1 MYRRAIRRKYMGQ
14 AGAAP
19 PQPAAVPGRSARPPL
34 ASLAD
39 VPSHAPP
46 MIGAANDPAE
56 RQADAAADQ
65 VMRGGA
71 PHAAAGAA
79 PVAAIRREAKSA
91 AAGAFPAGP
100 AARGALASLG
110 AGAPLP
116 AAERA
121 FFEPRFGVDLSAV
134 RVHADRAGDTA
145 SRSIAA
151 RAFTAGTD
159 IGFATGEYR
168 PGTDAGRHL
177 LAHELAHVVQGGG
190 GSTVRRTPCKDA
202 VPECEAKKKTAAEA
216 KVADHPTY
224 KSFLFGAATGTCAIP
239 EQMAEKLKE
248 TTPGLFTGNASKYG
262 DEVTKVNALDPT
274 KIGPGKCIA
283 FPVGW
288 KDPNIGDID
297 AELKALR
304 DKANVGLRNKVI
316 AGVYAEMTLTPKD
329 APDADLQRAYI
340 LYSMLLRIRDERFKP
355 KLADIAVSGTYHAI
369 GSAGDYSDA
378 VAYLEK
384 PAAPAAKTLNTAGVD
399 QVKGLVDTVSAATI
413 PSDAGP
419 YYFHWREGGSA
430 ETTTAKN
437 EYAKQIKDGKKPAEA
452 ELAAANKQAA
462 KIGVKNPA
470 KWSKKIP
477 GANKGKTDDRIGSM
491 YIYK

>member
-1 MYRRAIRRKYMGQ
+1 MYRRAIRRKYQGQ

-19 PQPAAVPGRSARPPL
+19 PQPASAPARAARPPL

-39 VPSHAPP
+39 VPSHAPL

-56 RQADAAADQ
+56 RQADAAADR
-65 VMRGGA
+65 VMRGDA
-71 PHAAAGAA
+71 PRPALGETSA
-79 PVAAIRREAKSA
+79 PAVRREAASGA
-91 AAGAFPAGP
+91 TAGASPASP
-100 AARGALASLG
+100 AARGAMASLG
-110 AGAPLP
+110 TGAPLP

-121 FFEPRFGVDLSAV
+121 FFEPRFGADLSAV
-134 RVHADRAGDTA
+134 RIHADRAGDTA
-145 SRSIAA
+145 SRAIAA

-159 IGFATGEYR
+159 IGFAKGEYR
-168 PGTDAGRHL
+168 PGTGEGRHL
-177 LAHELAHVVQGGG
+177 LAHELAHVVQG

-202 VPECEAKKKTAAEA
+202 VPECDAKKKAAVEA
-216 KVADHPTY
+216 KFVNHPTY
-224 KSFLFGAATGTCAIP
+224 KSFLFRAATDACAVP

-248 TTPGLFTGNASKYG
+248 SNAGLFTGNASKYG
-262 DEVTKVNALDPT
+262 DEVTKVNGVDPT
-274 KIGPGKCIA
+274 KIGPGKCLA
-283 FPVGW
+283 FPIGW

-304 DKANVGLRNKVI
+304 DKANVGLRNTVV

-369 GSAGDYSDA
+369 GSPGDYTDA
-378 VAYLEK
+378 VAHLEK

-437 EYAKQIKDGKKPAEA
+437 EYARQIKKGKKPAEA

-462 KIGVKNPA
+462 KIGVKNPT

-477 GANKGKTDDRIGSM
+477 GANKGKADDRIGSM